1 MSPRDPC
8 AGISQREAVVKAGS
22 GEPDFIHRAKVAIDR
37 TVLCND
43 GIPAEIIIAKLE
55 TKLAVARKIPP
66 REKPL
71 Y

>member
-8 AGISQREAVVKAGS
+8 AAIPRHEAAVKAGS
-22 GEPDFIHRAKVAIDR
+22 VESDFIHRAKVAIDR

-43 GIPAEIIIAKLE
+43 GIPAEIVIAKLE

-66 REKPL
+66 S
-71 Y
+71 